1 MYSFQMESTRSSVLA
16 RLRSLDLVRDPASNS
31 IKNSS
36 LNKDNLSIL
45 DNSYIES
52 ALFSLFKID
61 IINYIKVKSI
71 LAKEFH
77 IQPSEIDK
85 MPAWE
90 YELFMQE
97 INALIK
103 EENERN
109 QKEMDKSGYNKM
121 NDPNYMKKM
130 ANNQMPKMD
139 NSFKMPSM
147 PKF

>member
-1 MYSFQMESTRSSVLA
+1 MESTRSSVLA
-16 RLRSLDLVRDPASNS
+16 RLRSLDLVRDPASDS
-31 IKNSS
+31 VKNFS
-36 LNKDNLSIL
+36 LDKDDLPVL
-45 DNSYIES
+45 DNSYIEY

-97 INALIK
+97 INNLVK

-109 QKEMDKSGYNKM
+109 QKEMDKSGYSKM

-130 ANNQMPKMD
+130 ANSQMPKMD

>member
-1 MYSFQMESTRSSVLA
+1 MDQDKSKL
-16 RLRSLDLVRDPASNS
+16 
-31 IKNSS
+31 
-36 LNKDNLSIL
+36 L

-52 ALFSLFKID
+52 AIFGLFRID
-61 IINYIKVKSI
+61 LLNYIKVKSI

-90 YELFMQE
+90 YELFMRE
-97 INALIK
+97 INQAVK

-109 QKEMDKSGYNKM
+109 KAEMDKAGYDKAQKM
-121 NDPNYMKKM
+121 SDPKYAQRM
-130 ANNQMPKMD
+130 ANNQIPKMP
-139 NSFKMPSM
+139 NMGSMKM

>member
-1 MYSFQMESTRSSVLA
+1 M
-16 RLRSLDLVRDPASNS
+16 DLVRDPASNS

-36 LNKDNLSIL
+36 LDKDNLPAL

-61 IINYIKVKSI
+61 VINYIKVKSI

-97 INALIK
+97 INTLVK

-121 NDPNYMKKM
+121 NNPNYMKNM

-147 PKF
+147 PSMPKF